1 MEIIQKTPGDLTGPL
16 SCFRIGQDKRWEP
29 KYNGELYKSTTKQ
42 HYPAFQPIR
51 QSRISSPRPATI
63 IPTESRIGELTSL
76 TRSHFVKK
84 TFDPVDVNSNTAP
97 FLRRTNFK
105 METDEKMMSFET
117 THGEY
122 FPVRV
127 LDKFRNSKA
136 DWRMKMQSCIP
147 QGKLVYIV

>member
-1 MEIIQKTPGDLTGPL
+1 M
-16 SCFRIGQDKRWEP
+16 
-29 KYNGELYKSTTKQ
+29 
-42 HYPAFQPIR
+42 
-51 QSRISSPRPATI
+51 
-63 IPTESRIGELTSL
+63 
-76 TRSHFVKK
+76 KK
-84 TFDPVDVNSNTAP
+84 NFEPVDVNSNS

-147 QGKLVYIV
+147 QGKLVLCNLVLDTCCVNNTLDFALLTCLL